1 MFVVGTALPA
11 AQDAWEYAK
20 TVRSNLVRLWAAL
33 TPHASP
39 CPLPQ
44 QVSAK
49 NLMAKLEDRATAW
62 VEDKAM
68 KEAMRNIPAE
78 LRGVVSGAIAAA
90 REGSLSKEH
99 VQTALAAT
107 AVHFTPVSAQICAGC
122 PSTSLS
128 SPPRCMPTE
137 GLPRVRLRSYRRRVH
152 RGS

>member
-1 MFVVGTALPA
+1 
-11 AQDAWEYAK
+11 
-20 TVRSNLVRLWAAL
+20 
-33 TPHASP
+33 
-39 CPLPQ
+39 
-44 QVSAK
+44 
-49 NLMAKLEDRATAW
+49 MAKLEDRAKAW

-68 KEAMRNIPAE
+68 KEAMRNVPAE
-78 LRGVVSGAIAAA
+78 LQGVVSCAIAAA

-122 PSTSLS
+122 PSTSPP

-137 GLPRVRLRSYRRRVH
+137 GLPRVRLRSYRGRVH